1 MDFVQ
6 EVEYYCKQEN
16 TSGALLVNGNWG
28 SGKTYFF
35 ENILPQLPWFY
46 SNTSIISISLFGIT
60 SREIL
65 DKKLKEKYILKN
77 ISIPEVSQGKKGIL
91 LNTKYA
97 LTKFL
102 TETDIKLTE
111 KDVSLKS
118 LFGAAQVFAGAW
130 DNLVQIPPRDK
141 LGKVILIFD
150 DLERC
155 PMNMEELLGA
165 INAYVEGSEIKTILI
180 ANEDYIKLVDCLE
193 KCLIYGHIRR
203 VAD

>member
-65 DKKLKEKYILKN
+65 DKKLKEKYILK
-77 ISIPEVSQGKKGIL
+77 
-91 LNTKYA
+91 TKY
-97 LTKFL
+97 
-102 TETDIKLTE
+102 
-111 KDVSLKS
+111 
-118 LFGAAQVFAGAW
+118 
-130 DNLVQIPPRDK
+130 P
-141 LGKVILIFD
+141 VITGYFSRSVGIIH
-150 DLERC
+150 
-155 PMNMEELLGA
+155 N
-165 INAYVEGSEIKTILI
+165 
-180 ANEDYIKLVDCLE
+180 
-193 KCLIYGHIRR
+193 
-203 VAD
+203 

>member
-77 ISIPEVSQGKKGIL
+77 ISIPEVSQGKKR
-91 LNTKYA
+91 N
-97 LTKFL
+97 F
-102 TETDIKLTE
+102 IK
-111 KDVSLKS
+111 
-118 LFGAAQVFAGAW
+118 
-130 DNLVQIPPRDK
+130 
-141 LGKVILIFD
+141 
-150 DLERC
+150 
-155 PMNMEELLGA
+155 
-165 INAYVEGSEIKTILI
+165 
-180 ANEDYIKLVDCLE
+180 
-193 KCLIYGHIRR
+193 H
-203 VAD
+203 

>member
-65 DKKLKEKYILKN
+65 DKKLKEKYIYSR
-77 ISIPEVSQGKKGIL
+77 SITREKR
-91 LNTKYA
+91 N
-97 LTKFL
+97 F
-102 TETDIKLTE
+102 IK
-111 KDVSLKS
+111 
-118 LFGAAQVFAGAW
+118 
-130 DNLVQIPPRDK
+130 
-141 LGKVILIFD
+141 
-150 DLERC
+150 
-155 PMNMEELLGA
+155 
-165 INAYVEGSEIKTILI
+165 
-180 ANEDYIKLVDCLE
+180 
-193 KCLIYGHIRR
+193 H
-203 VAD
+203 